1 LGIIGLGRIGKQIAK
16 RARGFDMRI
25 LYHKRTRDLQAEQE
39 WNAQYADLNSL
50 LESSDFVILSVPLDS
65 STHKLI
71 GREQLTRMKSSA
83 ILINVAR
90 GGVVD
95 TDALAEALR
104 NRRIRAAG
112 LDVTDPEP
120 LPKGH
125 PLFELDNVTI
135 LPHIGSFTEQTRRR
149 MAELTARQLLAG
161 LEGNAIEHDATRQR
175 R

>member
-1 LGIIGLGRIGKQIAK
+1 
-16 RARGFDMRI
+16 
-25 LYHKRTRDLQAEQE
+25 
-39 WNAQYADLNSL
+39 
-50 LESSDFVILSVPLDS
+50 
-65 STHKLI
+65 
-71 GREQLTRMKSSA
+71 
-83 ILINVAR
+83 
-90 GGVVD
+90 
-95 TDALAEALR
+95 
-104 NRRIRAAG
+104 
-112 LDVTDPEP
+112 VTDPEP